1 VGRKAQR
8 TRLKLIEAGRDVA
21 LEAGTANL
29 TLAMVARRAG
39 VSKGGVLYHFQTK
52 ALLLQALLDFLV
64 DGFEEQVDRIRTEQD
79 CSWLTAY
86 LRASFPEEQAGQ
98 VRETDILFQLVTV
111 QPELGERLQERFH
124 SWHGR
129 AEERGLSAVEAHLY
143 RCAID
148 GLWYNEMFGFNL
160 PREQLTAVLGHLEEL
175 IRRTG

>member
-1 VGRKAQR
+1 M
-8 TRLKLIEAGRDVA
+8 A
-21 LEAGTANL
+21 LEDGAANL

-64 DGFEEQVDRIRTEQD
+64 DEFEEQIETVRKEQG

-86 LRASFPEEQAGQ
+86 LRASFPKEQAGQ

-111 QPELGERLQERFH
+111 QPELGERLRKRFH

-129 AEERGLSAVEAHLY
+129 AEEQGVSAVEAHLY
-143 RCAID
+143 RCAVD

-160 PREQLTAVLGHLEEL
+160 PREQLAAVLKHLEEL
-175 IRRTG
+175 FTGGDLPPDQDSV